1 MHIHLSF
8 VIAGTSGINFAIP
21 NFRLKGWAVPQF
33 VRVCRLY
40 IVMTVHQDGG
50 QSRIHDA
57 LPVNHRITG
66 RRTNLHVISPRF
78 DEAIGT
84 ALVLSAIVLAF
95 SSLAE
100 RWSDRR

>member
-8 VIAGTSGINFAIP
+8 VIAGTAGINFVIP
-21 NFRLKGWAVPQF
+21 NFRLKGWAMPQF

-50 QSRIHDA
+50 QSRIHDSF
-57 LPVNHRITG
+57 PVNHRVSR

-78 DEAIGT
+78 DESIGYK
-84 ALVLSAIVLAF
+84 LSRLKYI
-95 SSLAE
+95 LAE
-100 RWSDRR
+100 IRVGRNGGNS